1 MYVSD
6 AALSIISQL
15 FESAMFI
22 IFPVFKFIM
31 MIRIIS
37 YLKKIKPK
45 MQLLK

>member
-31 MIRIIS
+31 IRIIS